1 MYKKIT
7 HNIVEEH
14 FDHPAVM
21 PKSMLSREIPKAK
34 EKENEEDV
42 LKLNVPL
49 MIRLLE
55 WAREEAWRDVE
66 LHVITERLIE
76 LSEAGDTLTM
86 SEYPE
91 IVHQE
96 KEVEQKE
103 NKS

>member
-21 PKSMLSREIPKAK
+21 PVSMRLHQTPKS
-34 EKENEEDV
+34 KENEEDTIKV
-42 LKLNVPL
+42 NVPL

-55 WAREEAWRDVE
+55 WAREDSYKDVE
-66 LHVITERLIE
+66 LHFIAEKLIE
-76 LSEAGDTLTM
+76 LSEDGDTLTM

-91 IVHQE
+91 IIEYIEISKKKQSTE
-96 KEVEQKE
+96 
-103 NKS
+103 